1 VDHGLAAGSA
11 CATASNR
18 NLLQRVALY
27 FLGGPDDREALAY
40 AVRMPESGGTA
51 VTVVRFKLRNWVGM
65 GGRDEVRD
73 EEVLQEFWQRYRD
86 DERVVYV
93 EKTVEDGEG
102 TASVVRSMS
111 DKFDLLIVGRRGEDR
126 DLEGSAL
133 TSGLSEWSECPELG
147 VLGDM
152 LASAEFASKVSI
164 LVIQQQAVLITAAGA
179 GEADHQQ

>member
-1 VDHGLAAGSA
+1 
-11 CATASNR
+11 
-18 NLLQRVALY
+18 
-27 FLGGPDDREALAY
+27 
-40 AVRMPESGGTA
+40 MPESGGTA

-126 DLEGSAL
+126 DVEGSAL

-164 LVIQQQAVLITAAGA
+164 LVIQQQAAPLTAAGA
-179 GEADHQQ
+179 GEADH